1 MKRKIKSNIKKFF
14 QNFIRVL
21 KRPEM
26 RILPAHLAFYF
37 VLTIVPTIT
46 LISYIA
52 SLLNIS
58 TDVISNFLTNAF
70 TPEIANMLLNP
81 TKFGVSGYS
90 LIPLILGGYYIA
102 SNGQASI
109 IITSNAIY
117 GEEQTGYL
125 KRRLKAFVMT
135 FFLVLLFIF
144 LLIVPV
150 FGNAII
156 NGLTKMNITKN
167 VLNRI
172 IKVFHILKGPV
183 TWLIIYLFIKLL
195 YTIAPNKE
203 VKSKSVGYGA
213 LFTSIGWIIGTAIYS
228 YYVNNYAHYTTF
240 YGGLANIVILMLWF
254 YFLAFVFTIGMAL
267 NYRKEEEELEKTAK
281 INLEKE

>member
-1 MKRKIKSNIKKFF
+1 MKRKIKNNIKEFF
-14 QNFIRVL
+14 QNFMKVI

-70 TPEIANMLLNP
+70 SQDIANMLLNP
-81 TKFGVSGYS
+81 TKFGVSGVK
-90 LIPLILGGYYIA
+90 LITLILGGYYIA

-156 NGLTKMNITKN
+156 TGLTKMNIAEN
-167 VLNRI
+167 VLDKI
-172 IKVFHILKGPV
+172 VSIFHLLKGPV
-183 TWLIIYLFIKLL
+183 MWLIIYLFIKLL

-213 LFTSIGWIIGTAIYS
+213 LFTSIGWILGTTVYS
-228 YYVNNYAHYTTF
+228 YYINNYAHYTTF

-267 NYRKEEEELEKTAK
+267 NYRKEEVELEKTA
-281 INLEKE
+281 NLNIEKK